1 MKRVAWAAAGC
12 IILLATAS
20 AFAQQTANPTTP
32 EPPYGYYHHMWGGPW
47 GWHAGMMFGPIM
59 MLLTIVGIVA
69 LIVLLVRG
77 FGYGAAHHWYRHG
90 GHAIP
95 P

>member
-1 MKRVAWAAAGC
+1 MKRVASAAAGC